1 MEGGQRASALPG
13 ASQVLLRAV
22 DLLDWLGASQ
32 MALRRE
38 LRVIPAG
45 RTVRRRLLSQVLI
58 QGPAEPAVFPQV
70 SREIELIRGGL
81 REWPEPVVEPER
93 VIPIPAP
100 VPQAEPAVSR

>member
-1 MEGGQRASALPG
+1 MEEGQRASALPG
-13 ASQVLLRAV
+13 ASRVFLLAV

-58 QGPAEPAVFPQV
+58 QGLAWSIALPQV
-70 SREIELIRGGL
+70 LREIVLIRGGL
-81 REWPEPVVEPER
+81 RE
-93 VIPIPAP
+93 
-100 VPQAEPAVSR
+100 

>member
-1 MEGGQRASALPG
+1 
-13 ASQVLLRAV
+13 
-22 DLLDWLGASQ
+22 

-93 VIPIPAP
+93 VIPIPD
-100 VPQAEPAVSR
+100 PA